1 MTALASMLV
10 AAMVAANPFAK
21 PGLPAYLWNQPEP
34 VGLPELLVTAAGET
48 VASSAAFPKAG
59 EARQEGSL
67 SYHLRAGEH
76 DLKLSD
82 WNRYMDFFDRSLKK

>member
-1 MTALASMLV
+1 MTALASML
-10 AAMVAANPFAK
+10 
-21 PGLPAYLWNQPEP
+21 
-34 VGLPELLVTAAGET
+34 

-76 DLKLSD
+76 DLKLFD